1 MRCFNDSYGQCL
13 LQMLRTV
20 RVMFDPLADVSFMF
34 RMLRNVAF
42 PLQNHK
48 CSTLCRLLSCSISA
62 NGQHHRIA
70 AGAMLQC
77 SGWLWPLAPKAIC
90 RNSLHQY
97 IHFIFN
103 FVYHASVENIWNEF
117 KDHWRLKLV
126 VLIEDLSCQDLTIVL
141 HDGDLPCHQLLILAR
156 QDLDTASHIVEK
168 PAEVYYHYIIWYAW
182 LRIYIYYIY
191 NYIIDNVIIYKCQ
204 RFQ

>member
-20 RVMFDPLADVSFMF
+20 RVLFDPLADVSFMF

-97 IHFIFN
+97 ILFSTLF
-103 FVYHASVENIWNEF
+103 
-117 KDHWRLKLV
+117 
-126 VLIEDLSCQDLTIVL
+126 TT
-141 HDGDLPCHQLLILAR
+141 HQLKIFEMNSKTTEDWSWLYWSKTWAVRTSQSFCMMVTYLAINTWFSPGRIWILHPILWRR
-156 QDLDTASHIVEK
+156 Q
-168 PAEVYYHYIIWYAW
+168 
-182 LRIYIYYIY
+182 
-191 NYIIDNVIIYKCQ
+191 Q
-204 RFQ
+204 R